1 MAKKIIVKQT
11 RSSIKR
17 DKTQK
22 LTLISLGLGSIGKV
36 ATHEATPS
44 ILGMINK
51 VEHLVSCLYTPS
63 KLPAKK
69 HL

>member
-1 MAKKIIVKQT
+1 MAKKIIVTQT

-17 DKTQK
+17 AKTQK
-22 LTLISLGLGSIGKV
+22 LTLLSLGLVTIVKT

-51 VEHLVSCLYTPS
+51 VEHLVSVQE
-63 KLPAKK
+63 A
-69 HL
+69 

>member
-1 MAKKIIVKQT
+1 MAKKIIVTQT

-17 DKTQK
+17 AKTQK

-51 VEHLVSCLYTPS
+51 VEHLVSVQE
-63 KLPAKK
+63 AR
-69 HL
+69 